1 MNFKMKVHN
10 FLQLFKMSNLIR
22 EVKRLGYSISTKLL
36 LVIGFAI
43 GIIMLVAGLL
53 LKLQFQYQI
62 LLFVLLFMCIPNIV
76 LSRYRQLREIDR
88 FNEVVGYMEQ
98 MIYAFHKSGKIR
110 ESLVDVYEVSPKGG
124 VVRDRIEQMLY
135 IIDTDLS
142 TAKVYQK
149 AFAVMQREYD
159 CTRLRVLHDYLIAC
173 EEQGGDSGLSL
184 TILLDDIRMWSERV
198 MTYQSDRKTIQG
210 RSLISI
216 VCALLSCG
224 IMVNLIPGEFVANI
238 VKKPLYQVVT
248 LVIMMLNI
256 LMFIFSNTNISA
268 SYLDNELDR
277 KIGNNMKK
285 QLQYLA
291 DWNKMNHKKPIII
304 KSVAMIPL
312 IGACFYKR
320 YTVAAAVLLA
330 LWLFMLLQ
338 PYFKRNTCLKAT
350 ERNIKKVFP
359 IWLRGL
365 LLRLQTDNVH
375 MAILNSRDT
384 APEFLKPFL
393 ENFLDDIERDPISM
407 KPYLDFLSE
416 YEVPDLKLAIHY
428 LYSLATFGSEDVM
441 TQLDYIIK
449 QNSILE
455 INEEKLRNE
464 DSLAG
469 FSVIVMM
476 PMIFA
481 ISKLVLDMLLFM
493 MEFMGYLGMNSG
505 GGIF

>member
-1 MNFKMKVHN
+1 MDFKTRLHN
-10 FLQLFKMSNLIR
+10 FLQLFRMSNLIR

-43 GIIMLVAGLL
+43 SMVMLVAGLL

-62 LLFVLLFMCIPNIV
+62 LLFLLLFMCIPNIV
-76 LSRYRQLREIDR
+76 LSRYKQLREVDR

-110 ESLVDVYEVSPKGG
+110 ESLVDVFEVSPKGG
-124 VVRDRIEQMLY
+124 VIRDRIEQMLE

-142 TAKVYQK
+142 TSKVYQK

-159 CTRLRVLHDYLIAC
+159 CTRLKVLHDYLIAC

-198 MTYQSDRKTIQG
+198 MTYQSDRKTVQG
-210 RSLISI
+210 RSFISI
-216 VCALLSCG
+216 ACALLSCG
-224 IMVNLIPGEFVANI
+224 IMVNLIPAEFAANI
-238 VKKPLYQVVT
+238 TVKPIYQICT
-248 LVIMMLNI
+248 LVVMMLNI
-256 LMFIFSNTNISA
+256 VLFIFANTNISA

-277 KIGNNMKK
+277 KIGNNMKR

-291 DWNKMNHKKPIII
+291 GWNKMNHKKPIII
-304 KSVAMIPL
+304 KTVAMAPL
-312 IGACFYKR
+312 VGACFYKN
-320 YTVAAAVLLA
+320 YTFAAALL
-330 LWLFMLLQ
+330 LLFWLFILLK
-338 PYFKRNTCLKAT
+338 PYFKRNSCLKAT

-375 MAILNSRDT
+375 MAILNSRDN

-393 ENFLDDIERDPISM
+393 ESFLDDIEKDPISM
-407 KPYLDFLSE
+407 KPYLNFLSE

-469 FSVIVMM
+469 FSIIVLM
-476 PMIFA
+476 PMMFA

-493 MEFMGYLGMNSG
+493 IEFLGYLGVSTG
-505 GGIF
+505 GFM

>member
-1 MNFKMKVHN
+1 MDLKTRVHN

-22 EVKRLGYSISTKLL
+22 EVKRLGYSISSKLL
-36 LVIGFAI
+36 LTIAFAI
-43 GIIMLVAGLL
+43 FTIMLIAGLL
-53 LKLQFQYQI
+53 LKLNFQYQI
-62 LLFVLLFMCIPNIV
+62 LLFVVLFMCIPNIV

-110 ESLVDVYEVSPKGG
+110 ESLIDVYEVSPKGG
-124 VVRDRIEQMLY
+124 VVQDRVRQMLD
-135 IIDTDLS
+135 IIDQDLTTS
-142 TAKVYQK
+142 KIYQK

-198 MTYQSDRKTIQG
+198 MAYQSDRRSIQA

-216 VCALLSCG
+216 ACAMLSCG
-224 IMVNLIPGEFVANI
+224 IMVNLIPSDFVGNI
-238 VKKPLYQVVT
+238 IAKPIYQIGT

-256 LMFIFSNTNISA
+256 LMFVFANTNISA

-277 KIGNNMKK
+277 KIGNTMRK

-291 DWNKMNHKKPIII
+291 DWNKVDRKKPAII
-304 KSVAMIPL
+304 KSCIMIPL
-312 IGACFYKR
+312 MGLCWWRGYKTAVAC
-320 YTVAAAVLLA
+320 LLA
-330 LWLFMLLQ
+330 VWLFMMLQ
-338 PYFKRNTCLKAT
+338 PFFKRNTCLKAT
-350 ERNIKKVFP
+350 TRNIKKVFP

-375 MAILNSRDT
+375 MAIMSSYDS

-393 ENFLDDIERDPISM
+393 ENFLEDIENDPVTM
-407 KPYLDFLSE
+407 KPYLNFLKE

-464 DSLAG
+464 DSLAS

-476 PMIFA
+476 PMLFA
-481 ISKLVLDMLLFM
+481 IAKLVLDMMLFM
-493 MEFMGYLGMNSG
+493 IEFMGYLGMSG
-505 GGIF
+505 AGGIM